1 MAVLGGSV
9 KECRAI
15 RCSGR
20 DIRPSLDQHVE
31 ALKMS
36 TLRCSHDCASI
47 VISILDASQEWPQ
60 GQQTTQYCSSSQCS
74 SCHQRMQAEPPGE
87 SAD

>member
-31 ALKMS
+31 ALEMS
-36 TLRCSHDCASI
+36 TLYCSHDCCASI
-47 VISILDASQEWPQ
+47 LRVEK
-60 GQQTTQYCSSSQCS
+60 
-74 SCHQRMQAEPPGE
+74 HRV
-87 SAD
+87 